1 MDYSMQ
7 DFPVFHYLISFIT
20 TIIIKIIKFL
30 LYTGLVEI
38 KKKKKSKSQPLPLK
52 SCFEDRAQ
60 IHRKLSN
67 DSA

>member
-7 DFPVFHYLISFIT
+7 GFPVFHYLISFIT

-38 KKKKKSKSQPLPLK
+38 KKKKKKKQ
-52 SCFEDRAQ
+52 
-60 IHRKLSN
+60 
-67 DSA
+67 

>member
-38 KKKKKSKSQPLPLK
+38 KKKKK
-52 SCFEDRAQ
+52 E
-60 IHRKLSN
+60 
-67 DSA
+67 